1 MPRGASDAKEPL
13 LVQVRDEEEADPPA
27 AKPLVLSLVVALG
40 AVAFGCAH
48 AAPPLATNSPM
59 ARGRGGRGTGGSRG
73 CTDGARCAARRGWG
87 AR

>member
-13 LVQVRDEEEADPPA
+13 LVQVLDEEEADPPA

-48 AAPPLATNSPM
+48 AA
-59 ARGRGGRGTGGSRG
+59 
-73 CTDGARCAARRGWG
+73 GARR
-87 AR
+87 